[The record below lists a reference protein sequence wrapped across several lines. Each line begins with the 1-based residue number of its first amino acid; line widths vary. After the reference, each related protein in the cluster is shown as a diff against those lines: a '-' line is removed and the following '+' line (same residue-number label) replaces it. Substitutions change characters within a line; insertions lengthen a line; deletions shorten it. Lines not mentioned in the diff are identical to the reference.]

1 MRPLFIVLVLVC
13 SALAVGSA
21 RAQEA
26 SDGSRVVFV
35 ELLLDDGSRL
45 VGTIL
50 SETEDEIVFRTAS
63 GSEIRLDP
71 ATIKR
76 RRTVE
81 GRMYEGSFE
90 PFDPSLTRTL
100 FAPTARSL
108 PAGTGYVVLHEVLFL
123 SGAWGPGGGMTLSGG
138 LSLIPGSPEQLIWF
152 APKITVLEREQVS
165 VAGGILAGT
174 VTGTAD
180 AGGILYGVTSFG
192 SRVRTGTLGVGF
204 LFGGGEVDDT
214 PIILFSGQWALGD
227 RLSLISE
234 NYAVPTESSGAL
246 ISLGIRIRGSRMTM
260 DLAGITHSSIFGDG
274 DEMAVVPWLGVTRN
288 F

>member
-50 SETEDEIVFRTAS
+50 AETEDEIVFRTAS

>member
-123 SGAWGPGGGMTLSGG
+123 SGAWGPGSGMTLSGG

-165 VAGGILAGT
+165 VAGGVLAGT